1 MPDLEDTGSAE
12 GLSIRE
18 RLTQHRANPACATC
32 HARMD
37 PYGFGLENFDA
48 IGRWRG
54 TGADGQPIDASDV
67 LPDGTAFD
75 GPSELREAILQR
87 SGTFVETFT
96 RKLLI
101 YAIGRGLEYFDVPAV
116 RRIVT
121 GARAEDYRIS
131 SIVTGI
137 VTSDAFRMKVNHK

>member
-1 MPDLEDTGSAE
+1 
-12 GLSIRE
+12 
-18 RLTQHRANPACATC
+18 
-32 HARMD
+32 MD

-75 GPSELREAILQR
+75 GPSELREAIRQR

-96 RKLLI
+96 RKLLT
-101 YAIGRGLEYFDVPAV
+101 YAVGRGLEYFDMPAV

-121 GARAEDYRIS
+121 GARAEDYRFS